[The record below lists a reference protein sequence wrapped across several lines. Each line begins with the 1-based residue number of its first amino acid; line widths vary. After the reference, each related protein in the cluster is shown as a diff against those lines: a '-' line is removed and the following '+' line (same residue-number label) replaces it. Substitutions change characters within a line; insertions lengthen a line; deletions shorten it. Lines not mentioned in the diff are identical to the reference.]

1 MNSTSPS
8 PVAIGATT
16 VPSPSPVAINSTT
29 VPSPSSVPSSTPSPS
44 SVTPAAVPS
53 PAVVPS
59 VSTPSPVWPSVPS
72 SAVEPSPSTPSV
84 PSSNF
89 PAISPS
95 SVQAGSPFADDI
107 LLFLLVALLASVCLR
122 WVCRTRTNKA
132 AQQYNRIDDPF
143 DVETELVGVKKQYI
157 QEIPEPELPEENT
170 V

>member
-16 VPSPSPVAINSTT
+16 VPSPS
-29 VPSPSSVPSSTPSPS
+29 SVTPAAVPSPS

-53 PAVVPS
+53 SSVVL
-59 VSTPSPVWPSVPS
+59 PSPSSTPSVPS
-72 SAVEPSPSTPSV
+72 SSTTPSV

-95 SVQAGSPFADDI
+95 SVQIGSPFADDI
-107 LLFLLVALLASVCLR
+107 LLFFLVALLISVCLR

-157 QEIPEPELPEENT
+157 PEISEPELPEENT

>member
-8 PVAIGATT
+8 PVAINSTT

-29 VPSPSSVPSSTPSPS
+29 VPSPVAPSPVTPAAVPSPS

-53 PAVVPS
+53 SSVVL
-59 VSTPSPVWPSVPS
+59 PSPSSTPSVPS
-72 SAVEPSPSTPSV
+72 SSTTPSV

-107 LLFLLVALLASVCLR
+107 LLFLLVALLVSVCLR

-132 AQQYNRIDDPF
+132 AQYNRIDDPF

>member
-1 MNSTSPS
+1 
-8 PVAIGATT
+8 
-16 VPSPSPVAINSTT
+16 
-29 VPSPSSVPSSTPSPS
+29 
-44 SVTPAAVPS
+44 
-53 PAVVPS
+53 VVPS

-107 LLFLLVALLASVCLR
+107 LLFLLVALLVSVCLR
-122 WVCRTRTNKA
+122 WVCRTRTKKNA
-132 AQQYNRIDDPF
+132 QYNRIDDPF
-143 DVETELVGVKKQYI
+143 DVETELIGVKTQYI
-157 QEIPEPELPEENT
+157 PEIPEPELPEENT

>member
-8 PVAIGATT
+8 PVAINSTT

-29 VPSPSSVPSSTPSPS
+29 VPSPVAPSP
-44 SVTPAAVPS
+44 VTPAAVPS
-53 PAVVPS
+53 SSVVL
-59 VSTPSPVWPSVPS
+59 PSPSSTPSVPS
-72 SAVEPSPSTPSV
+72 SSTTPSV

-107 LLFLLVALLASVCLR
+107 LLFLLVALLVSVCLR

-132 AQQYNRIDDPF
+132 AQYNRIDDPF

>member
-1 MNSTSPS
+1 MNVSTPASALPSPS
-8 PVAIGATT
+8 PV
-16 VPSPSPVAINSTT
+16 VAINSTT
-29 VPSPSSVPSSTPSPS
+29 VPSPSSVVAINFT
-44 SVTPAAVPS
+44 T
-53 PAVVPS
+53 
-59 VSTPSPVWPSVPS
+59 VPS
-72 SAVEPSPSTPSV
+72 SAVEPSPSTPSVPSPAVVPSSSTPSV

-122 WVCRTRTNKA
+122 WGCRTRTNKA

>member
-8 PVAIGATT
+8 PVAINSTT

-29 VPSPSSVPSSTPSPS
+29 VPSPSSVPSSTPSPL
-44 SVTPAAVPS
+44 AIPS
-53 PAVVPS
+53 
-59 VSTPSPVWPSVPS
+59 PSVPS

-107 LLFLLVALLASVCLR
+107 LLFLLVALLVSVCLR

-132 AQQYNRIDDPF
+132 AQYNRIDDPF

>member
-1 MNSTSPS
+1 MNVSTPASALPSPS
-8 PVAIGATT
+8 PV
-16 VPSPSPVAINSTT
+16 VAINSTT
-29 VPSPSSVPSSTPSPS
+29 VPSPSSVVAINFT
-44 SVTPAAVPS
+44 T
-53 PAVVPS
+53 
-59 VSTPSPVWPSVPS
+59 VPS
-72 SAVEPSPSTPSV
+72 SAVEPSPSTPSVPSPAVVPSSSTPSV

-122 WVCRTRTNKA
+122 WGCRTRTNKA

-143 DVETELVGVKKQYI
+143 DVETELVGVKKQYVP
-157 QEIPEPELPEENT
+157 EMPEPELPEENT

>member
-8 PVAIGATT
+8 PVAINSTT

-29 VPSPSSVPSSTPSPS
+29 VPSPVAPSPVTPAAVPSPS

-53 PAVVPS
+53 SSVVL
-59 VSTPSPVWPSVPS
+59 PSPSSTPSVPS
-72 SAVEPSPSTPSV
+72 SSTTPSV

-95 SVQAGSPFADDI
+95 SVQIGSPFADDI
-107 LLFLLVALLASVCLR
+107 LLFFLVALLISVCLR

-132 AQQYNRIDDPF
+132 AQYNRIDDPF
-143 DVETELVGVKKQYI
+143 DVETELIGVKTQYVP
-157 QEIPEPELPEENT
+157 EIPEPELPEENT

>member
-8 PVAIGATT
+8 PVAINSTT

-29 VPSPSSVPSSTPSPS
+29 VPSPVAPSPVTPAAVPSPS

-53 PAVVPS
+53 SSVVL
-59 VSTPSPVWPSVPS
+59 PSPSTTPSVPS
-72 SAVEPSPSTPSV
+72 SSTTPSV

-95 SVQAGSPFADDI
+95 SVQIGSPFADDI
-107 LLFLLVALLASVCLR
+107 LLFFLVALLISVCLR

-132 AQQYNRIDDPF
+132 AQYNRIDDPF
-143 DVETELVGVKKQYI
+143 DVETELIGVKTQS
-157 QEIPEPELPEENT
+157 EIPEPELPEENT

>member
-8 PVAIGATT
+8 SVPSPMNVSTPASAL
-16 VPSPSPVAINSTT
+16 PSPSPVVAINSTT
-29 VPSPSSVPSSTPSPS
+29 VPSPSSVVAINFT
-44 SVTPAAVPS
+44 TVPS

-107 LLFLLVALLASVCLR
+107 LLFLLVALLVSVCLR
-122 WVCRTRTNKA
+122 WVCRTRTKKNA
-132 AQQYNRIDDPF
+132 QYNRIDDPF
-143 DVETELVGVKKQYI
+143 DVETELIGVKTQYI
-157 QEIPEPELPEENT
+157 PEIPEPELPEENT

>member
-16 VPSPSPVAINSTT
+16 VPSPS
-29 VPSPSSVPSSTPSPS
+29 SVTPAAVPSPS

-53 PAVVPS
+53 PSSVTPAAVPS
-59 VSTPSPVWPSVPS
+59 SSSVEPTPSPLVLPSPSTTPSVPS
-72 SAVEPSPSTPSV
+72 SSTTPSV

-107 LLFLLVALLASVCLR
+107 LLFFLVALLVSVCLR
-122 WVCRTRTNKA
+122 WVCRTRTKKNA
-132 AQQYNRIDDPF
+132 QYNRIDDPF

>member
-16 VPSPSPVAINSTT
+16 VPSPS
-29 VPSPSSVPSSTPSPS
+29 SVTPAAVPSPS

-53 PAVVPS
+53 PSSVTPAAVPS
-59 VSTPSPVWPSVPS
+59 SSSVEPTPSPLVLPSPSTTPSVPS
-72 SAVEPSPSTPSV
+72 SSTTPSV

-107 LLFLLVALLASVCLR
+107 LLFLLVALLVSVCLR

-132 AQQYNRIDDPF
+132 AQYNRIDDPF

>member
-16 VPSPSPVAINSTT
+16 VPSPS
-29 VPSPSSVPSSTPSPS
+29 SVTPAAVPSPS

-53 PAVVPS
+53 SSVVL
-59 VSTPSPVWPSVPS
+59 PSPSSTPSVPS
-72 SAVEPSPSTPSV
+72 SSTTPSV

-107 LLFLLVALLASVCLR
+107 LLFLLVALLVSVCLR
-122 WVCRTRTNKA
+122 WVCRTRTKKNA
-132 AQQYNRIDDPF
+132 QYNRIDDPF

>member
-1 MNSTSPS
+1 M
-8 PVAIGATT
+8 
-16 VPSPSPVAINSTT
+16 
-29 VPSPSSVPSSTPSPS
+29 
-44 SVTPAAVPS
+44 
-53 PAVVPS
+53 
-59 VSTPSPVWPSVPS
+59 
-72 SAVEPSPSTPSV
+72 

-122 WVCRTRTNKA
+122 WGCRTRTIK

-143 DVETELVGVKKQYI
+143 DVETELIGVKTQNI
-157 QEIPEPELPEENT
+157 PEIAEPELPEENT

>member
-1 MNSTSPS
+1 MNVSTPAS
-8 PVAIGATT
+8 AL
-16 VPSPSPVAINSTT
+16 PSPSSVVAINSTT
-29 VPSPSSVPSSTPSPS
+29 VPSPVAPSP
-44 SVTPAAVPS
+44 VTPAAVPS
-53 PAVVPS
+53 SSS
-59 VSTPSPVWPSVPS
+59 VEPTPSPLVL
-72 SAVEPSPSTPSV
+72 PSPSTTPSV

-107 LLFLLVALLASVCLR
+107 LLFFLVALLISVCLR

-143 DVETELVGVKKQYI
+143 DVETELVGVKTQI
-157 QEIPEPELPEENT
+157 PEIPEPELPEENT

>member
-1 MNSTSPS
+1 MNST
-8 PVAIGATT
+8 
-16 VPSPSPVAINSTT
+16 SPSPVAINSTT
-29 VPSPSSVPSSTPSPS
+29 VPSPAVVPPTPSPLAIPS
-44 SVTPAAVPS
+44 PSVPS

-122 WVCRTRTNKA
+122 WGCRTRTNKA

-143 DVETELVGVKKQYI
+143 DVETELIGIKTQYI
-157 QEIPEPELPEENT
+157 PEIPEPELPEENT

>member
-8 PVAIGATT
+8 PVASALPSPVVAIPSPS
-16 VPSPSPVAINSTT
+16 VPSPSPVTPAA
-29 VPSPSSVPSSTPSPS
+29 VPSPS

-53 PAVVPS
+53 SSVVL
-59 VSTPSPVWPSVPS
+59 PSPSSTPSVPS
-72 SAVEPSPSTPSV
+72 SSTTPSV

-95 SVQAGSPFADDI
+95 SVQIGSPFADDI
-107 LLFLLVALLASVCLR
+107 LLFFLVALLISVCLR

>member
-1 MNSTSPS
+1 MNST
-8 PVAIGATT
+8 
-16 VPSPSPVAINSTT
+16 SPSPVAINSTT
-29 VPSPSSVPSSTPSPS
+29 VPSPSSVTPAAVPSPS

-53 PAVVPS
+53 SSSVPP
-59 VSTPSPVWPSVPS
+59 TPSPLAIPSPSVPS
-72 SAVEPSPSTPSV
+72 SAVVPSSSTPSV

-107 LLFLLVALLASVCLR
+107 LLFLLVALLISVCLR

-143 DVETELVGVKKQYI
+143 DVETELIGVKTQSI
-157 QEIPEPELPEENT
+157 PEIPEPELPEENT